1 MEAVLRG
8 LLRAAAA
15 RVEAAAGRAAAAAA
29 AARGGARGPAAPAA
43 AAAAAEEDLDARA
56 EEDVDARSGD
66 VYVEVEDSIVWR
78 NPFQK
83 LYSGNDWQE
92 RVATAILGP
101 LPDDDSDD
109 AETMLR

>member
-1 MEAVLRG
+1 MICPV
-8 LLRAAAA
+8 
-15 RVEAAAGRAAAAAA
+15 
-29 AARGGARGPAAPAA
+29 P
-43 AAAAAEEDLDARA
+43 
-56 EEDVDARSGD
+56 RS
-66 VYVEVEDSIVWR
+66 VPRQV
-78 NPFQK
+78 FQK